1 MKRFFT
7 LLTLLLTVAS
17 FNMCFA
23 QPVSGWYRIK
33 NARGLNGRQYVN
45 VTNKFTARP
54 NLTKEETF
62 TAPGTIHYIGIGE
75 NIDATTWNVTR
86 LSAQSRNAN
95 ALAER
100 GIQKIKD
107 LACQYVDMM
116 VEENPSYAM
125 YSAMIKNVINNY
137 DVNTSVNIR
146 STTTST
152 GEDAYYCIYTTPS
165 METFSNLAATVF
177 AMGQGQNF
185 AAQHPEWFNFD
196 ENNVAVSLNEAAFF
210 ASLKEM
216 VKVEVV
222 NLGYDV
228 MYPDLYAKLIAN
240 IDRIKPATTY
250 YLSQDEYATFDYI
263 EEDDLDETDDVA
275 KWIIEPVNEENYFA
289 VSPVYYYSKESRGVT
304 YFYTTLYTDFAYTLP
319 DGVKAYKVAGIEEK
333 VNVNG
338 DSYYVCTKTEL
349 TGQVPAYTPVVI
361 ESPYQLADQNVL
373 MPTGAPADG
382 PDAAG
387 DNMLVGSFFDEAN
400 EGNYRAFATTPV
412 TIGFYDVAEE
422 IKGNEAYLDAD
433 ALTPSN
439 AKVYYLYDDH
449 NTQSAITTVGVNK
462 GIASVKYVNLT
473 GVESTTPFDGMNI
486 VVVNYTDGTHAT
498 MKMVK

>member
-1 MKRFFT
+1 MKKIFT
-7 LLTLLLTVAS
+7 ILTLMLTVLS
-17 FNMCFA
+17 FNMQAA

-33 NARGLNGRQYVN
+33 NARGLNGRCYVN
-45 VTNKFTARP
+45 VTSKFTARP

-86 LSAQSRNAN
+86 LSAQGRNAN

-100 GIQKIKD
+100 GVSVIKAK
-107 LACQYVDMM
+107 ACEYVDQL
-116 VEENPSYAM
+116 VAENPSYAI
-125 YSAMIKNVINNY
+125 YSAMIKNIINTY
-137 DVNTSVNIR
+137 DVNTSVNVR

-165 METFSNLAATVF
+165 METFSNLVSTLF

-185 AAQHPEWFNFD
+185 AAQHPEWFNF
-196 ENNVAVSLNEAAFF
+196 ENGVAVSLNEIAFF

-216 VKVEVV
+216 VKEEVV

-275 KWIIEPVNEENYFA
+275 KWIIEPVDEENYFA
-289 VSPVYYYSKESRGVT
+289 VAPSYYYIKGSKGLT
-304 YFYTTLYTDFAYTLP
+304 YYYTTLYTDFAYTLP
-319 DGVKAYKVAGIEEK
+319 EGVTAIKVTGIEAK
-333 VNVNG
+333 VNTLGNT
-338 DSYYVCTKTEL
+338 YYVCNKTEI

-361 ESPYQLADQNVL
+361 ETPSQLVDQNML
-373 MPTGAPADG
+373 MPTGSPVDGPEADG
-382 PDAAG
+382 
-387 DNMLVGSFFDEAN
+387 DNLLVGSFFDGAN
-400 EGNYRAFATTPV
+400 EGAYREFATTPI
-412 TIGFYDVAEE
+412 TIGFFGVAEA
-422 IKGNEAYLDAD
+422 IKGNEAYLDAN
-433 ALTPSN
+433 ALTPSD
-439 AKVYYLYDDH
+439 APVYYLYDDQ
-449 NTQSAITTVGVNK
+449 NTQSAIDTVDASK
-462 GIASVKYVNLT
+462 GIANVKYVNLA
-473 GVESTTPFDGMNI
+473 GVESATPFNGVNI
-486 VVVNYTDGTHAT
+486 VVVTYIDGTRAT
-498 MKMVK
+498 MKLVK